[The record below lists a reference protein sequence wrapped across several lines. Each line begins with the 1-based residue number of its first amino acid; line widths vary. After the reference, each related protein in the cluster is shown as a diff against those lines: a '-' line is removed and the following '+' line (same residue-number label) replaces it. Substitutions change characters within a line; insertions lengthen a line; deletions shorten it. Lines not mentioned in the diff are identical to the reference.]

1 MTKPFLIIQ
10 LRPEDE
16 TSDNE
21 FAKIKQYGGLD
32 DDHIVRLRAEQQG
45 LPAIDLDRYA
55 GIIVGGSP
63 FDISTP
69 QEQKS
74 AIQVDI
80 ETGFRQLLDQVIPRD
95 FPFLGCCS
103 GNGLLGSYCGVPITR
118 RYAEPVS
125 GVNVAITEAGMEDP
139 LLQGMP
145 RTIRVMLGH
154 KEACESVPVG
164 ATLLVTGEACPVQ
177 MFRLGQNIYAT
188 QFHPEADAEGFIVRI
203 HAYKHHG
210 YFAADTADELIAR
223 ISQED
228 APYPR
233 EMLRRFVARYSGS
246 GISSL
251 STALAR

>member
-1 MTKPFLIIQ
+1 MAKPFLIIQ

-21 FAKIKQYGGLD
+21 FAKIKQYGGLAD
-32 DDHIVRLRAEQQG
+32 AATRRLRAEKEG
-45 LPAIDLDRYA
+45 LPELDLDRYA

-69 QEQKS
+69 VAQKS
-74 AIQVDI
+74 AIQLKI
-80 ETGFRQLLDQVIPRD
+80 ESDFRHLFDELVPRD

-103 GNGLLGSYCGVPITR
+103 GNGLLGSYCGVPISSK
-118 RYAEPVS
+118 YAEPVS
-125 GVNVAITEAGMEDP
+125 GVDVSITDAGKKDP

-145 RTIRVMLGH
+145 DTIRVMLGH
-154 KEACESVPVG
+154 KEACDAVPDQ
-164 ATLLVTGEACPVQ
+164 ATLLVTGKDCPVQ
-177 MFRLGQNIYAT
+177 MFRLGQNVYAT

-223 ISQED
+223 ISEED

-233 EMLRRFVARYSGS
+233 LMLRRFVELYG
-246 GISSL
+246 
-251 STALAR
+251 T